1 MQAVTGRP
9 CVAIRR
15 DRLSRAGLRELVRNG
30 TVDEPLAAFLA
41 ALVRARKNLLISGGT
56 AVGKTTMLRA
66 LASAIPPDER
76 LITIEDS
83 LELCLDWD
91 ADAHPDVV
99 AMQSREPNT
108 EGEGEIT
115 LAELVRWALRMTP
128 DRVLV
133 GEVRGRRG
141 HPDAQRHEPGQRRV
155 DDHHPRQLLKGR
167 DAQARRLR
175 RPVARST

>member
-1 MQAVTGRP
+1 
-9 CVAIRR
+9 
-15 DRLSRAGLRELVRNG
+15 
-30 TVDEPLAAFLA
+30 
-41 ALVRARKNLLISGGT
+41 
-56 AVGKTTMLRA
+56 MLRA

-91 ADAHPDVV
+91 TAAHPDVV

-133 GEVRGRRG
+133 GEVRGAEVI
-141 HPDAQRHEPGQRRV
+141 PMLNAMSPGQRRV
-155 DDHHPRQLLKGR
+155 DDHHPRQLL
-167 DAQARRLR
+167 AAARC
-175 RPVARST
+175 